1 MTVLNFIKSFGFR
14 KSGSDLENLDARL
27 LADIGVSVSSVR
39 NAPMRSPFE
48 IGTDRV

>member
-1 MTVLNFIKSFGFR
+1 MSIFSFFKSFGAQ
-14 KSGSDLENLDARL
+14 KSVSELGNMDSRL

-39 NAPMRSPFE
+39 PVPMRSPFE